1 MWNPGCFSRR
11 LAAPV
16 LSLLLAGCAVSQQGN
31 NTTFRFDQDELTAV
45 KLQTFQLGSAQGV
58 LRRTANQQYQIKLY
72 DRMKLI
78 DLGRLDNPRVVD
90 TQRFAGYDLIAV
102 HIPTRNCPYAHRLY
116 EVKGQNV
123 GMWDINNIPGKCG
136 QPLSFASDGTAWL
149 AQQEG
154 GRSDA
159 TVWLWVD
166 GKLASMLDPTKSDQR
181 ARQAGMAPA
190 VPAQAPVQAPVQAT
204 GSRRPAARFESG
216 DAAVAGPAAAP
227 ADSAP
232 PGSTPAGA
240 KPRIAAA
247 PATPAASSP
256 PPARKIDAGRYTRL
270 PSNGVT
276 EMAPAKVTLRDA
288 N

>member
-1 MWNPGCFSRR
+1 MWKPGCLSRR

-102 HIPTRNCPYAHRLY
+102 HTPTRQCPYAHRLY
-116 EVKGQNV
+116 EVKAQNV

-166 GKLASMLDPTKSDQR
+166 GKLASMLDPTKADQR
-181 ARQAGMAPA
+181 IRQAGMAPA
-190 VPAQAPVQAPVQAT
+190 APAQAPAQAA

-216 DAAVAGPAAAP
+216 DAAVAGPPAAP
-227 ADSAP
+227 ADSASA
-232 PGSTPAGA
+232 GSTPAGA
-240 KPRIAAA
+240 KPRIATA

-256 PPARKIDAGRYTRL
+256 TPARKIDAGRYTRL

>member
-190 VPAQAPVQAPVQAT
+190 APTQAPVQAA

-216 DAAVAGPAAAP
+216 DAAAP